1 MIEFKNV
8 YKKYENNNN
17 TAINDL
23 NLQIKDGD
31 FFVLVGPSGSGKTTT
46 LKMINRLIKQTSGEI
61 TIDGKNIDDFN
72 LQEMR
77 LQMGYVLQNIALFPN
92 MTIEDN
98 ITIQPESLK
107 WSKEKRH
114 QVAWDLLE
122 KVGLDPDKYAKR
134 LPNELSGGEQQ
145 RVGIVRA
152 LASNPKIVLMD
163 EPFSAL
169 DPISRNQL
177 QELVLKLH
185 AEMNMTFVFVTHD
198 MNEAVRL
205 GNTIAIMRLGH
216 LEQIGTR
223 DEIVHNPKNNF
234 VNGFF
239 KNQQNDDKKL
249 KLIIDS
255 QDCQQVDRQQ
265 ADLSEEDNVSDLAGL
280 LKIQDFVLVKS
291 SDERVWKLTTQSLLN
306 YLARDGE

>member
-1 MIEFKNV
+1 
-8 YKKYENNNN
+8 
-17 TAINDL
+17 
-23 NLQIKDGD
+23 
-31 FFVLVGPSGSGKTTT
+31 
-46 LKMINRLIKQTSGEI
+46 
-61 TIDGKNIDDFN
+61 
-72 LQEMR
+72 
-77 LQMGYVLQNIALFPN
+77 
-92 MTIEDN
+92 
-98 ITIQPESLK
+98 
-107 WSKEKRH
+107 
-114 QVAWDLLE
+114 
-122 KVGLDPDKYAKR
+122 
-134 LPNELSGGEQQ
+134 
-145 RVGIVRA
+145 
-152 LASNPKIVLMD
+152 
-163 EPFSAL
+163 
-169 DPISRNQL
+169 
-177 QELVLKLH
+177 
-185 AEMNMTFVFVTHD
+185 
-198 MNEAVRL
+198 
-205 GNTIAIMRLGH
+205 MRLGH

>member
-92 MTIEDN
+92 MAIEDN

>member
-1 MIEFKNV
+1 MIEFKHV
-8 YKKYENNNN
+8 YKNYDKNDN

-23 NLQIKDGD
+23 NLEIEDGD

-46 LKMINRLIKQTSGEI
+46 LKMLNRLIRQTSGDI
-61 TIDGKNIDDFN
+61 LVDGKRIDDYN
-72 LQEMR
+72 LREMR

-92 MTIEDN
+92 MTIEEN

-107 WSKEKRH
+107 WSKERRH
-114 QVAWDLLE
+114 QVVWDLLK
-122 KVGLDPDKYAKR
+122 KVGLNPLKYAKR
-134 LPNELSGGEQQ
+134 MPSELSGGEQQ

-185 AEMNMTFVFVTHD
+185 KETKMTFIFVTHD
-198 MNEAVRL
+198 MNEALRL
-205 GNTIAIMRLGH
+205 GNTIAIMRTGH
-216 LEQIGTR
+216 LEQIGSR
-223 DEIVHNPKNNF
+223 DEIINNPKNSF

-239 KNQQNDDKKL
+239 KNQHNDDKKI

-255 QDCQQVDRQQ
+255 QKCQEIHDQIPE
-265 ADLSEEDNVSDLAGL
+265 LSEEDNISDLAHL
-280 LKIQDFVLVKS
+280 LKNKEFVLIKS
-291 SDERVWKLTTQSLLN
+291 SDNKVWKVTTKCLLN
-306 YLARDGE
+306 YLAREAE